1 MMAFV
6 VGISNSRLATA
17 KRGIAVELAAQLAN
31 AANTP
36 VCLVGA
42 DPTDRDV
49 DRHLPRL
56 VEAWG
61 QPARMEITRGTH
73 HLEVANFPRAQVC
86 VISVSDRESVEMVFP
101 ILQQRFPYLVVDA
114 PSRTGFGVG
123 IAGVLLERLDALLI
137 GTGLTAGELAETR
150 RYVERLDALPAAQ
163 HVDRRVLP
171 IGDASESELA
181 LDHLELRL
189 AMLPVVGH
197 VPRLGGGV
205 ALQEVIAI
213 DDLTAAFRPIVK
225 WIVGG
230 GAGTARGPD
239 AAGAVAGR
247 ASTAQHVANRFYRE
261 ND

>member
-1 MMAFV
+1 MSFA

-17 KRGIAVELAAQLAN
+17 KRGIAVELAAQLADV
-31 AANTP
+31 ANTP

-73 HLEVANFPRAQVC
+73 HLEVANFPRSRVC
-86 VISVSDRESVEMVFP
+86 VISLSDRESVEMVFP
-101 ILQQRFPYLVVDA
+101 ILEQRFPFLVVDA

-123 IAGVLLERLDALLI
+123 IAGVLLDRLDALLV

-150 RYVERLDALPAAQ
+150 RYVERLEALPTAKQ
-163 HVDRRVLP
+163 VERRVLP
-171 IGDASESELA
+171 IGDATDGGLA
-181 LDHLELRL
+181 LDQLELRL
-189 AMLPVVGH
+189 ALLPTVGH

-205 ALQEVIAI
+205 AHQETIATEE
-213 DDLTAAFRPIVK
+213 LAAAFRPVID
-225 WIVGG
+225 WIIE
-230 GAGTARGPD
+230 TSAR
-239 AAGAVAGR
+239 AAHAPSDVTTDRVSATR
-247 ASTAQHVANRFYRE
+247 HVANRFYRE